1 VDPRSQRIADRFEL
15 PLLVAAILV
24 LPAVIIDSS
33 SLGSPWSTIAFVLN
47 WAIWAAFAIEL
58 VVMLAVVPSR
68 LEWIRANPLTVLIVV
83 LTPPILPASL
93 QSARALRALRLLR
106 LLRMA
111 PLVRKAL
118 SLKGLQTA
126 AFLALMTVL
135 AGGAAF
141 SAVEKHL
148 STWDGVWWA
157 VTTMTTVGYGD
168 IYPHTNL
175 GRVIGIGEMIV
186 GASFFTL
193 LVGAVAQRFIGQEV
207 RSDVAEAEREVVA
220 EVGAAELELHQELR
234 TIREFMGKLDARV
247 EELARR
253 IR

>member
-1 VDPRSQRIADRFEL
+1 
-15 PLLVAAILV
+15 
-24 LPAVIIDSS
+24 
-33 SLGSPWSTIAFVLN
+33 
-47 WAIWAAFAIEL
+47 
-58 VVMLAVVPSR
+58 
-68 LEWIRANPLTVLIVV
+68 
-83 LTPPILPASL
+83 
-93 QSARALRALRLLR
+93 
-106 LLRMA
+106 
-111 PLVRKAL
+111 
-118 SLKGLQTA
+118 
-126 AFLALMTVL
+126 
-135 AGGAAF
+135 
-141 SAVEKHL
+141 
-148 STWDGVWWA
+148 